1 MTVFIKGKGGRPS
14 YRPIIPTQIK
24 FIKDLIKGK
33 NKDERVFNVPV
44 DEKKTRQIIG
54 SEIRKITKDLGLP
67 VSSKCHEFR
76 KYAAQNYFHYLVDSC
91 GYSVKDA
98 EEITVSRLLS
108 HGKDREDLKNIYLRS
123 LKIDDIKKEFYN
135 FCIIDVL

>member
-54 SEIRKITKDLGLP
+54 SEIR
-67 VSSKCHEFR
+67 
-76 KYAAQNYFHYLVDSC
+76 
-91 GYSVKDA
+91 
-98 EEITVSRLLS
+98 
-108 HGKDREDLKNIYLRS
+108 
-123 LKIDDIKKEFYN
+123 
-135 FCIIDVL
+135 